1 MVNLVEGGQ
10 RFIENLQVG
19 DRIWSLS
26 PDGQTLIPDEIIMMM
41 HNGPKHPS
49 IYIYIYNHVS
59 DISSIVSFHLPSH

>member
-1 MVNLVEGGQ
+1 MFLIIATCFYGQDMVNLVEGGQ

-49 IYIYIYNHVS
+49 IYI
-59 DISSIVSFHLPSH
+59 